1 MNQRFNEIFEIMS
14 FYDDFRWAN
23 NDNYNLINFFKTDLG
38 EDTKI
43 LTHWLCY
50 VTDRQM
56 PFKIIWDV
64 GGFVISEL
72 IYQIKESKTLDL
84 LNPKNDISF
93 IRKENTGNKYFL
105 INQSDANE
113 LIRNNY
119 KKYILNNKVKFKSRF
134 FPSDYFAILYTFVFL
149 ADYDFNFSK
158 FLKEIYL
165 RNKHKEDFIKRI
177 LFSLYLITYY
187 NGKQPSSNEIGNFV
201 TNYRKSKERKEQIK
215 NILNTNDIFEQKF
228 KVFRK
233 HKIYEQKRAW
243 CSLRDFLKSPE
254 SKYYFRNSLRKEGLV
269 DEDFDKLFSL
279 HSLSQ
284 LELPGDV
291 WNNNSKFRT
300 CILKNTEY
308 EDSKKQL
315 NRIIREYYDK
325 NSSYLQAYPEQFD
338 ITFDFVPRMCEQ
350 DNCDICPIDKIS
362 DDINNFYKVCVKDEN
377 MFCPVA
383 LVGCNY
389 KNNCIGKIACKIA

>member
-119 KKYILNNKVKFKSRF
+119 KKYILNNKVKF
-134 FPSDYFAILYTFVFL
+134 
-149 ADYDFNFSK
+149 
-158 FLKEIYL
+158 
-165 RNKHKEDFIKRI
+165 
-177 LFSLYLITYY
+177 
-187 NGKQPSSNEIGNFV
+187 
-201 TNYRKSKERKEQIK
+201 
-215 NILNTNDIFEQKF
+215 
-228 KVFRK
+228 
-233 HKIYEQKRAW
+233 
-243 CSLRDFLKSPE
+243 
-254 SKYYFRNSLRKEGLV
+254 
-269 DEDFDKLFSL
+269 
-279 HSLSQ
+279 
-284 LELPGDV
+284 
-291 WNNNSKFRT
+291 
-300 CILKNTEY
+300 
-308 EDSKKQL
+308 
-315 NRIIREYYDK
+315 
-325 NSSYLQAYPEQFD
+325 
-338 ITFDFVPRMCEQ
+338 
-350 DNCDICPIDKIS
+350 
-362 DDINNFYKVCVKDEN
+362 
-377 MFCPVA
+377 
-383 LVGCNY
+383 
-389 KNNCIGKIACKIA
+389 